1 LPCSEKHE
9 HTARCHVYGFHDLRR
24 AFATL
29 NAEKLSADAL
39 QMLMRHKS
47 YATTKRYINMSRQIN
62 QSVAALYVPDVL
74 QVAKANG

>member
-1 LPCSEKHE
+1 
-9 HTARCHVYGFHDLRR
+9 
-24 AFATL
+24 L